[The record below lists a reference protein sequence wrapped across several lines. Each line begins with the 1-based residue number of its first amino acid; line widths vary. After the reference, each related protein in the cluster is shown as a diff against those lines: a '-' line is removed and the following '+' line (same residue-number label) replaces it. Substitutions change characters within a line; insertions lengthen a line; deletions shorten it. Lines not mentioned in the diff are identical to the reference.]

1 MINTSLSVATS
12 STPKTTTTPSVSSI
26 PNTNSST
33 TSTSSTSSSS
43 SAASL
48 TGMTMGKEDFLKL
61 LTTQLRY
68 QDPLSPSDPKDF
80 VAQLAQFSS
89 VEQLI
94 NLNTKYDSNNTALSN
109 LQGSM
114 QMAQAVSFLDKTV
127 KAQGSNFVVKSG
139 QADNLS
145 FILGGNA
152 KTTKVSIYNS
162 ANQLVRTID
171 AGSLSSGENKVSWD
185 GKDSTGKQVADGSYS
200 YQVTATDA
208 QGKSVTTAT
217 LITGKVEEVLQDQ
230 NKVYLKVNGRLITLD
245 NIIAVDQS

>member
-12 STPKTTTTPSVSSI
+12 STPKATTTPSVSSI
-26 PNTNSST
+26 PNTNNST
-33 TSTSSTSSSS
+33 TSTSSSS

-127 KAQGSNFVVKSG
+127 KAQGSNFQVKSG

-162 ANQLVRTID
+162 ANQLVRSID

-185 GKDSTGKQVADGSYS
+185 GKDNQGKQVADGSYS

-230 NKVYLKVNGRLITLD
+230 NKVYLKVGGRLITLD
-245 NIIAVDQS
+245 NIIAVEPS